1 MYHMHAEM
9 MITTFLSKF
18 IQTKRKDQNKFPLN
32 DSFLSTIV
40 RVQLFEFYKH
50 EANGQNDS
58 PK

>member
-1 MYHMHAEM
+1 MHAEM